1 MPLSIFSNFRID
13 SHERLHRMK
22 DSFYSFKDADIEKW
36 VINFRGSLRNEAY
49 NFLYEH
55 LGNSLQASFSE
66 SKSGWFH
73 DSRKLI
79 NNIDSEFVLYWIEDQ
94 ICMCGVDKLNKV
106 IEEMQISNSE
116 YLSYSWFGLGASID
130 EFNNIQK
137 DEYENIFSLDYN
149 KKSHKIRIKNSKHIL
164 GIKPYIIGLPGVFSK
179 KLFKKIILSRRPYL
193 KRWPKYT
200 PFDFEKNGN
209 DTSFLPIR
217 FGVPKIEI
225 FCTIDDDNR
234 WPGSSLVS
242 RGLYPNRVG
251 RQEMLNIR
259 ENTSHKSFSKIRA
272 IIKRIPGSSG
282 VFYFL
287 VRLKHTIEYFKN

>member
-1 MPLSIFSNFRID
+1 MSLIIFSNFRID
-13 SHERLHRMK
+13 SAERLHRMK
-22 DSFYSFKDADIEKW
+22 DSFNSFKDANIKKW
-36 VINFRGSLRNEAY
+36 VVNFRGEFKDEAF
-49 NFLYEH
+49 NFLYKH
-55 LGNSLQASFSE
+55 LGNSLQASFLE

-179 KLFKKIILSRRPYL
+179 KLFKKIIFSRRPYL

-200 PFDFEKNGN
+200 PFDFEKSAS

-217 FGVPKIEI
+217 FGVSKIEI

-242 RGLYPNRVG
+242 RGLYPDRVD
-251 RQEMLNIR
+251 RAQMLEIR
-259 ENTSHKSFSKIRA
+259 EEHSSKRFLKTRIRLKKVPGL
-272 IIKRIPGSSG
+272 IKIYSLFKRII
-282 VFYFL
+282 FTINYYFD
-287 VRLKHTIEYFKN
+287 

>member
-1 MPLSIFSNFRID
+1 
-13 SHERLHRMK
+13 
-22 DSFYSFKDADIEKW
+22 
-36 VINFRGSLRNEAY
+36 
-49 NFLYEH
+49 
-55 LGNSLQASFSE
+55 
-66 SKSGWFH
+66 
-73 DSRKLI
+73 
-79 NNIDSEFVLYWIEDQ
+79 
-94 ICMCGVDKLNKV
+94 
-106 IEEMQISNSE
+106 MQISNSE

>member
-13 SHERLHRMK
+13 SHERLNRMK

-55 LGNSLQASFSE
+55 LSDALHASFLE
-66 SKSGWFH
+66 SKNGWSH
-73 DSRKLI
+73 DSRLLM

-94 ICMCGVDKLNKV
+94 ICMCGPDKLNKV

-179 KLFKKIILSRRPYL
+179 KLFKKIIFSNRPYL

-200 PFDFEKNGN
+200 PFDFEKTAY

-242 RGLYPNRVG
+242 RGLYPNRVD
-251 RQEMLNIR
+251 REQMLEIR
-259 ENTSHKSFSKIRA
+259 EQSKSKPFFKTRILLKKVPGIVKIYSLF
-272 IIKRIPGSSG
+272 KRIK
-282 VFYFL
+282 F
-287 VRLKHTIEYFKN
+287 TIDYHFG